1 MATNDEEIDKADKSQ
16 QSPPAKRHGLWG
28 IWMIAVCIVVIVAFI
43 FLYRA
48 DKGAKSKQAQ
58 KMPVPGQPVEV
69 ATAKKADVSIY
80 LSGLGSV
87 TPLNTITVKSRVDG
101 QLMKVMYQE
110 GQIVNNGD
118 LLAEIDLRPYEAQLT
133 QAEGQMI
140 HDQALLK
147 NARID
152 LARYQV
158 LAEQDSIA
166 KQQRDTQEA
175 LVHQYEGTVKTD
187 QGQIDND
194 RLQLIYCRITSPI
207 TGRVGLRLVD
217 PGNIVHATDTNG
229 LVVITQLQ
237 PISVVFSIPE
247 DSLPKVLG
255 KLKAGERLSVEAFDR
270 EQKQKLALGSLLT
283 TDNEIDPTT
292 GTVKLKATFPNKGN
306 ELFPGQFVNV
316 NLLVDVLRGVIVVPS
331 AAIQRDL
338 QGTFVYVVKAD
349 QTVGVRPVGV
359 GEIQGGDAAIKT
371 GLSQGEL
378 VVVEGAEKLREG
390 AKVEVKDQK
399 SGINSGGTQPMKN

>member
-1 MATNDEEIDKADKSQ
+1 MATNDEEIDKTDKSQ
-16 QSPPAKRHGLWG
+16 QSPPALRHRMWG
-28 IWMIAVCIVVIVAFI
+28 IWLLAVCIVVIVAFV

-48 DKGAKSKQAQ
+48 DKGAKSKQIQ
-58 KMPVPGQPVEV
+58 KMSIPSQPVEV

-80 LSGLGSV
+80 LNGLGSV
-87 TPLNTITVKSRVDG
+87 TPLSTITVKSRVDG

-110 GQIVNNGD
+110 GQIVNNGE
-118 LLAEIDLRPYEAQLT
+118 LLAEIDPRPYEAQLT

-152 LARYQV
+152 LERYQV

-175 LVHQYEGTVKTD
+175 LVRQYEGTVKTD
-187 QGQIDND
+187 QGQIDVD
-194 RLQLIYCRITSPI
+194 RVQLIYCHITSPI

-255 KLKAGERLSVEAFDR
+255 KLKAGERLPVEAFDR

-292 GTVKLKATFPNKGN
+292 GTVKLKAAFPNKGN
-306 ELFPGQFVNV
+306 ELFPGQFVNA

-331 AAIQRDL
+331 AAIQRGL
-338 QGTFVYVVKAD
+338 QGAFVYVVKPD
-349 QTVGVRPVGV
+349 QTVGVRPVGI
-359 GEIQGGDAAIKT
+359 GEIQGGEAAIKT

-390 AKVEVKDQK
+390 AKVEIKGQNR
-399 SGINSGGTQPMKN
+399 GINSGGTQPMKN